1 MIAVTVTLRLSGRRE
16 TLALSLPNGAT
27 VRDALACAGLA
38 DSGEHVFTVRAA
50 CLLYPDEPLADGD
63 GLIVLPAMLGG

>member
-1 MIAVTVTLRLSGRRE
+1 MIAVTVTLRLPGRRE
-16 TLALSLPNGAT
+16 TLTLSLPNGAT

-38 DSGEHVFTVRAA
+38 DSGEHVFTVRDA